1 MPKSNAEKN
10 SEQFQYDGTNLPP
23 SHDAKDFHYS
33 STYGLLTCEAVK
45 FEQDIENS
53 PASSNSLCLL
63 LYFPCTPPHV
73 AHEFQSPQPSFYFCL
88 LSVSFFLLTLVGFH
102 RWRINIE
109 IKKKYCYP
117 RGGRGGGRKTTVGGD
132 GGGDAAGHNP

>member
-1 MPKSNAEKN
+1 MPKSNAEKT

-53 PASSNSLCLL
+53 PASSNSLHVSSFTFLVH
-63 LYFPCTPPHV
+63 PPHV
-73 AHEFQSPQPSFYFCL
+73 AHEFSHRNL
-88 LSVSFFLLTLVGFH
+88 LFIFASYLFLFFSWPWWDF
-102 RWRINIE
+102 
-109 IKKKYCYP
+109 
-117 RGGRGGGRKTTVGGD
+117 TVGESISK
-132 GGGDAAGHNP
+132 